1 MRLECDRARQA
12 MAWSHGAH
20 HWANRAHHHGL
31 CEELSLALAHT
42 GIPTPKGFEP
52 LRAEPNGFRVHLLNR
67 SDTLSWLVVDHACL
81 ESKHKDSSHE
91 VERLPAPEASGARV
105 CSCRSCAEKWQFWA
119 GREVGQGFSCLKRA
133 RRLGLEQATARGF
146 EPLRAEPNGFR
157 VHLLNRSD
165 TLSW

>member
-1 MRLECDRARQA
+1 MTSQPPARSSIHHCCLGSRLQLGEERTKRCREATAR
-12 MAWSHGAH
+12 
-20 HWANRAHHHGL
+20 
-31 CEELSLALAHT
+31 
-42 GIPTPKGFEP
+42 GFEP

-81 ESKHKDSSHE
+81 GSKHKDSSHE

-133 RRLGLEQATARGF
+133 RRLGLGQATARGF
-146 EPLRAEPNGFR
+146 EPLQAEPNGFR
-157 VHLLNRSD
+157 VHLPNRSD
-165 TLSW
+165 TVSCRPCVGETP